1 MQLTTKEMA
10 KRDIVVIG
18 SSAGGVLALKELVT
32 SLPADFN
39 APIFVVQHVAAY
51 ANSLLP
57 EILSHAGA
65 LKAIHPKDGDL
76 IKSGYI
82 YLAPPDHHL
91 LIEKDRVLVK
101 KGPKENRFRPSIDA
115 LFRSAAYTFGS
126 RVVGVVLTGLLDDG
140 TSGMWSIKR
149 LGGLG
154 IVQTPDDAQFSSM
167 PVSVLEYVAVD
178 YVVPMAE
185 LGDLLSRIT
194 TEYAPDTP
202 ELSNEESHRLK
213 TEIDIAAQKNA
224 FEMGTLNIG
233 ELSPI
238 TCPECSGVLV
248 RFSEGKLIRYRCHT
262 GHTYT
267 AGALL
272 AEVDKSIEDNL
283 WKSARAI
290 EEAVLLLEESG
301 RVTAQGGDETTA
313 KRFFNKA
320 KENRDRAER
329 LHQFI
334 FNQDSFKQKNS
345 IVASE

>member
-1 MQLTTKEMA
+1 MQSTTKETA

-18 SSAGGVLALKELVT
+18 SSAGGVLALKELVS

-39 APIFVVQHVAAY
+39 APIFIVQHIAAY
-51 ANSLLP
+51 ATSMLP
-57 EILSHAGA
+57 DILNYAGS
-65 LKAIHPKDGDL
+65 LKAVHPNDGDP
-76 IKSGYI
+76 IEPGYI

-101 KGPKENRFRPSIDA
+101 RGPKENRFRPSIDA
-115 LFRSAAYTFGS
+115 LFRSAAYTFGA

-154 IVQTPDDAQFSSM
+154 IVQAPDDAQYSSM
-167 PVSVLEYVAVD
+167 PASVLEYVDVD
-178 YVVPMAE
+178 YIVPITE
-185 LGDLLSRIT
+185 LGDLLCRIT

-202 ELSNEESHRLK
+202 ELSEEESYRLK

-224 FEMGTLNIG
+224 FEMGTLDIG

-238 TCPECSGVLV
+238 TCPECNGILI

-283 WKSARAI
+283 WKSVRAI

-301 RVTAQGGDETTA
+301 KASARGGDETMA
-313 KRFFNKA
+313 NQFFNKA
-320 KENRDRAER
+320 NENRSRAKT
-329 LHQFI
+329 LHTFI
-334 FNQDSFKQKNS
+334 FNQDPFQQKNTA
-345 IVASE
+345 IASE